1 MARQRA
7 DYPQIILTGTD
18 PDLPTDFDGNFAKY
32 SDFHEMARGGKAL
45 LRSCWDS
52 VMGRTVALKS
62 LLPRF
67 ADDLRERRR
76 FLREAR
82 VTAQLQHPNTVPV
95 YEIGYDDGQCLYFTM
110 KRIAGEN
117 LFQILQRLSWRDAV
131 TLEQY
136 PLSVLLDVVTQACQ
150 ALAYAHA
157 HGVIHRDVKPENI
170 WLGKF
175 GEVILLDWGVAKVW
189 GSADDVTEET
199 PQHEPDVDRSSPH
212 QLQTLTLAGQ
222 RPGTPLYMSPEQVL
236 GNRYLDERTDVFS
249 LGVLLYEMLAFK
261 EPFRGRTINETFD
274 RIVHDDP
281 LPLHVHAGD
290 RDLPATLE
298 PIVFKAVSK
307 DPGDR
312 YQTILD
318 LIVDIRAVRGTLGSS

>member
-1 MARQRA
+1 VASQRD

-18 PDLPTDFDGNFAKY
+18 PDLPTDLDGNYAKY
-32 SDFHEMARGGKAL
+32 SDFQEMARGGKAL

-67 ADDLRERRR
+67 ASDLRERRR

-95 YEIGYDDGQCLYFTM
+95 YEIGYDDQQCLYFTM

-131 TLEQY
+131 TLRQY

-175 GEVILLDWGVAKVW
+175 GEVILLDWGVSKVW
-189 GSADDVTEET
+189 GAPEDVTEDTE
-199 PQHEPDVDRSSPH
+199 PHEPTIDRSSPD

-249 LGVLLYEMLAFK
+249 MGVLMYEMLTFQ
-261 EPFRGRTINETFD
+261 EPFRGRTINDTFD

-281 LPLHVHAGD
+281 PPFRTHATD
-290 RDLPATLE
+290 RDLPQGLE
-298 PIVFKAVSK
+298 SIVFKAVSK
-307 DPGDR
+307 DPADR
-312 YQTILD
+312 FQHVLD
-318 LIVDIRAVRGTLGSS
+318 LIGEVRSVRGSLGSA

>member
-1 MARQRA
+1 VAKQR
-7 DYPQIILTGTD
+7 DDHPQIILTGTD
-18 PDLPTDFDGNFAKY
+18 PDLPTHFDGNFAKY

-95 YEIGYDDGQCLYFTM
+95 YEIGYDDSQCLYFTM

-150 ALAYAHA
+150 ALGYAHA

-189 GSADDVTEET
+189 GSTDDVTEET

-212 QLQTLTLAGQ
+212 QLQTLTLVGQ

-249 LGVLLYEMLAFK
+249 MGVLLYEMLAFK

-281 LPLHVHAGD
+281 LPLQVHAGD
-290 RDLPATLE
+290 RELPASLE
-298 PIVFKAVSK
+298 PIVFKAVAK

-318 LIVDIRAVRGTLGSS
+318 LIADIRAVRGTLGPN

>member
-199 PQHEPDVDRSSPH
+199 SQHEPDVDRSSPVGRRH
-212 QLQTLTLAGQ
+212 RLD
-222 RPGTPLYMSPEQVL
+222 RPRRPRHARIV
-236 GNRYLDERTDVFS
+236 DEHVQAAQFGERHVKPPVDL
-249 LGVLLYEMLAFK
+249 LGV
-261 EPFRGRTINETFD
+261 G
-274 RIVHDDP
+274 
-281 LPLHVHAGD
+281 
-290 RDLPATLE
+290 
-298 PIVFKAVSK
+298 
-307 DPGDR
+307 
-312 YQTILD
+312 
-318 LIVDIRAVRGTLGSS
+318 DIRHRGSDVR